1 MKRVLFLLFLL
12 NVLVVKGQDVVTN
25 FTSNGNIEVDS
36 SYIDPFNQGLGLDF
50 YKNLDPSILKDE
62 LTITTP
68 SGLIYTVKAFRFKG
82 KGWEGEPGDY
92 NVVKVYKDG
101 HEIYDMLCIMGWNY
115 FPQKLTGESES
126 HCCYPVNVTDDIVAL
141 VFHGIYINNQA
152 PQIAIVVL
160 KGTQAK
166 LVFNEEFRIRELK
179 KTNEGVKFVLQENLV
194 QYNSEGIPDS
204 EPILKTLSISKD
216 CISINAQNTVFSC
229 GDANNIVTNSSYI
242 STFDNGEF
250 DNISSHT
257 LFKDYTVTSKAGTE
271 YIIKC
276 YKNTAWEDEPGD
288 WHYFEILNNGE
299 VIFSEDYADGWIFLS
314 DVLASSLTS
323 ESNAF
328 LKFDLDN
335 NTVLLLFEGSTIMS
349 QPPFLTGVILRDGKA
364 TLVYNKTGY
373 IEQVVQ
379 SSSETVFTICENTV
393 EYDANDNPFSTPII
407 KTLTI
412 KNGMM
417 YYK

>member
-36 SYIDPFNQGLGLDF
+36 SYIDPFNQGLGLD
-50 YKNLDPSILKDE
+50 LDPSILKDE

-216 CISINAQNTVFSC
+216 CISI
-229 GDANNIVTNSSYI
+229 
-242 STFDNGEF
+242 
-250 DNISSHT
+250 
-257 LFKDYTVTSKAGTE
+257 K
-271 YIIKC
+271 
-276 YKNTAWEDEPGD
+276 
-288 WHYFEILNNGE
+288 
-299 VIFSEDYADGWIFLS
+299 
-314 DVLASSLTS
+314 
-323 ESNAF
+323 
-328 LKFDLDN
+328 
-335 NTVLLLFEGSTIMS
+335 
-349 QPPFLTGVILRDGKA
+349 
-364 TLVYNKTGY
+364 
-373 IEQVVQ
+373 
-379 SSSETVFTICENTV
+379 
-393 EYDANDNPFSTPII
+393 
-407 KTLTI
+407 
-412 KNGMM
+412 
-417 YYK
+417 